1 MDKEELYEIVLNT
14 LKKNRIIGTA
24 EITALAILG
33 IPVAQIVKD
42 STDLDVFIRNI
53 ESAWS
58 KLIAIRN
65 KELEP
70 HHLK

>member
-1 MDKEELYEIVLNT
+1 MDKEELYELVLKT
-14 LKKNRIIGTA
+14 LKENRTISTT

-42 STDLDVFIRNI
+42 STDFDVFIRNI

-58 KLIAIRN
+58 KSN
-65 KELEP
+65 SNQE
-70 HHLK
+70 